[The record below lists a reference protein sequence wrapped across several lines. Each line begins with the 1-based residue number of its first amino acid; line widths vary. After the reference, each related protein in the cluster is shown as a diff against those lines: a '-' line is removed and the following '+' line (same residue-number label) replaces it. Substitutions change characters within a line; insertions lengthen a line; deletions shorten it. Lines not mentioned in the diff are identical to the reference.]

1 VFLEV
6 IQRSGCEGFG
16 AGNFGAL
23 FAAIE
28 EEQAKRG
35 NLT

>member
-1 VFLEV
+1 LEV
-6 IQRSGCEGFG
+6 IQREGCEGFG
-16 AGNFGAL
+16 AGNFSAL

-28 EEQAKRG
+28 RQQAERG